1 VIKDRGRACGRI
13 GGVAGAED
21 RLACEALARSL
32 GAMAQILDGGD
43 STVVADFDACW
54 FDGRRLESLTQWG
67 SVVQQGR
74 LAMVSGAFAV
84 AWRTADGALCLAR
97 DPIGERG
104 LFYAKTRGGLIFAST
119 LHAILAT
126 GLVQPLTSPAAVAR
140 YLTYAYLP
148 GAETLIGG
156 IFKVLPGEVVEF
168 RNGQLSASRFWSLPA
183 EAGGTTAPDE
193 ESLRRQL
200 RAELEAAVVRR
211 LPQDG
216 PVAAFLSGG
225 LDSSLVVALARRLYE
240 DDVLTYSV
248 SFGSGYAN
256 ELPFSSRVAEHCR
269 TRHHVLELSPAVI
282 LRHLDESIAFLSDP
296 VGDPLTVPNA
306 LLFREASHDTGFVL
320 NGEGGDPCFGGPKNV
335 PMLLAELF
343 GDGSEDSSDAAYS
356 RERSYLRAHQKCY
369 DDLPAMLTSEVR
381 AAIAGNTLE
390 SQVAPFFDDP
400 RWTSFI
406 AKLMA
411 LNVTFKAP
419 FHILHKV
426 DSVSAPFGAVARSPL
441 FDRAIVELAMS
452 IPAQLKLRGSTEKY
466 LLKQAVRDLL
476 PPAIIDRP
484 KSGMLVPVE
493 GWFKGPLLNVAR
505 ERLLDGLARCGLFDR
520 SYLER
525 LLDGRLGTLRPRRGA
540 KIWLLLTLESW
551 LRSIERSA

>member
-1 VIKDRGRACGRI
+1 
-13 GGVAGAED
+13 
-21 RLACEALARSL
+21 
-32 GAMAQILDGGD
+32 
-43 STVVADFDACW
+43 
-54 FDGRRLESLTQWG
+54 
-67 SVVQQGR
+67 
-74 LAMVSGAFAV
+74 
-84 AWRTADGALCLAR
+84 
-97 DPIGERG
+97 
-104 LFYAKTRGGLIFAST
+104 
-119 LHAILAT
+119 
-126 GLVQPLTSPAAVAR
+126 
-140 YLTYAYLP
+140 
-148 GAETLIGG
+148 
-156 IFKVLPGEVVEF
+156 
-168 RNGQLSASRFWSLPA
+168 
-183 EAGGTTAPDE
+183 
-193 ESLRRQL
+193 
-200 RAELEAAVVRR
+200 
-211 LPQDG
+211 
-216 PVAAFLSGG
+216 
-225 LDSSLVVALARRLYE
+225 
-240 DDVLTYSV
+240 
-248 SFGSGYAN
+248 
-256 ELPFSSRVAEHCR
+256 
-269 TRHHVLELSPAVI
+269 
-282 LRHLDESIAFLSDP
+282 
-296 VGDPLTVPNA
+296 
-306 LLFREASHDTGFVL
+306 
-320 NGEGGDPCFGGPKNV
+320 
-335 PMLLAELF
+335 MLLAELF